1 MSDLINL
8 NSLFGDIL
16 PPSAADLREQG
27 MQEAKAAQLP
37 GGMAALLAPQRF
49 NNIRQ
54 AAGGLFGV
62 DTSTSKER
70 LQQALT
76 QIDMSSPQ
84 GQKKAVEL
92 IRAVSPKDA
101 LQLQNVFDSQAQASA
116 DSAARTSTAAT
127 GRGNM
132 NLRERELNATAAST
146 DRDIA
151 QMVDSQGELTTIME
165 DGQGNFFD
173 LDNNPIR
180 IPQDFKVLE
189 SATLSGAREDLG
201 LGASA
206 RESLEGSEIAV
217 RQFLATGEDALKM
230 LKDSPDVNTFVAK
243 AAGIAIGLEQEAKA
257 LGRSLGLESEKVT
270 ELTSSDEYDATFR
283 ELGINENRTKG
294 LITSLA
300 FQAAAASG
308 QTGRDISN
316 RDIERFIVEIGGNA
330 SNPEAFRAS
339 LVDVM
344 ERSVRNFKTKYSVL
358 TREEYVGTLEFN
370 APVINDDGSSGSARV
385 TLPPSSGAPDT
396 TDLSDMTTAELLE
409 SLR

>member
-1 MSDLINL
+1 MSYLINL

>member
-92 IRAVSPKDA
+92 IRTVSPKDA

-116 DSAARTSTAAT
+116 DSAARTTTATT

-132 NLRERELNATAAST
+132 ELRERELNAAAAAST
-146 DRDIA
+146 DRDFA
-151 QMVDSQGELTTIME
+151 QMVNTEGELTTIME
-165 DGQGNFFD
+165 DGRGNFFD
-173 LDNNPIR
+173 LDNEPIS
-180 IPQDFKVLE
+180 IPQGFKVIE
-189 SATLSGAREDLG
+189 SVTLSGAQDDLG
-201 LGASA
+201 LKDTVQ
-206 RESLEGSEIAV
+206 ESLDNSEVAV
-217 RQFLATGEDALKM
+217 RQFLSTGEDALKL
-230 LKDSPDVNTFVAK
+230 LKSSPDVNTFVSK
-243 AAGIAIGLEQEAKA
+243 MAGVAIGLEQEAKA
-257 LGRSLGLESEKVT
+257 LGRSFGIESEKVN
-270 ELTSSDEYDATFR
+270 ELTSSGTYDGAFR
-283 ELGINENRTKG
+283 ELAIDGSRIQG

-300 FQAAAASG
+300 FQAAVAAGEGGSKL
-308 QTGRDISN
+308 SN
-316 RDIERFIVEIGGNA
+316 KDVERFIVEIGGNA

-358 TREEYVGTLEFN
+358 AKEEYTGNLGFTI
-370 APVINDDGSSGSARV
+370 PINDDGSSGSARV

>member
-1 MSDLINL
+1 
-8 NSLFGDIL
+8 
-16 PPSAADLREQG
+16 
-27 MQEAKAAQLP
+27 
-37 GGMAALLAPQRF
+37 
-49 NNIRQ
+49 
-54 AAGGLFGV
+54 
-62 DTSTSKER
+62 
-70 LQQALT
+70 
-76 QIDMSSPQ
+76 
-84 GQKKAVEL
+84 
-92 IRAVSPKDA
+92 
-101 LQLQNVFDSQAQASA
+101 
-116 DSAARTSTAAT
+116 
-127 GRGNM
+127 M

-180 IPQDFKVLE
+180 IPQGFKVLE